1 MPSTKTSPR
10 VICLY
15 RFVSLSIMGYD
26 TVIYETNAPTR
37 CLSTYG
43 TKQWGISD
51 GISYDSIRGFDVLK
65 EGFK

>member
-1 MPSTKTSPR
+1 
-10 VICLY
+10 
-15 RFVSLSIMGYD
+15 MGYD

-65 EGFK
+65 EGFIR

>member
-1 MPSTKTSPR
+1 
-10 VICLY
+10 
-15 RFVSLSIMGYD
+15 MGYD

-65 EGFK
+65 EGVVGLSGILAFGRSQNAL